1 VRFKGTM
8 KLVEEHDS
16 IIKIFHFYCACLR
29 CITWCCGIQ
38 IDCEMVTMAKQINIF
53 IISHNYPLFS
63 LFMSRATKIY
73 SYSMNPI
80 GNTILPSTVLI
91 LYIKSLI
98 LIILH
103 ICYIVLLTCIFPFPL
118 VTTILP
124 SLCIWTF

>member
-16 IIKIFHFYCACLR
+16 IIRIFHFYCACLR
-29 CITWCCGIQ
+29 CITWCGIQ
-38 IDCEMVTMAKQINIF
+38 IDCEMVTMMKLINIF

-73 SYSMNPI
+73 LYNMNPI
-80 GNTILPSTVLI
+80 DNAILPSAVLI
-91 LYIKSLI
+91 LYIRSLI

-103 ICYIVLLTCIFPFPL
+103 ICYFVPSDLYLPFPL
-118 VTTILP
+118 GTTILP